1 MIVAHDIQELKS
13 SIEASCVTIG
23 NFDGVHLG
31 HQQLI
36 KLACSRAKATGR
48 ISVVVTFDPHPMRVL
63 VGPDTP
69 PFITMTRQKLELI
82 AGLGPD
88 IALVLPF
95 TRELAALSPEQF
107 VKKYLVDGL
116 HVRELVVG
124 YDYHMGK
131 GRSGNFETLR
141 AIGQEHDFIVDRIE
155 PVNQDGAVV
164 SSTRI
169 RDLVRAGH
177 VWDARPL
184 LSRFYQV
191 AGTVVRGMDR
201 GGKLLGFPTA
211 NLKLEDELVPKH
223 GVYAVWVEVESTDG
237 KAGPATIP
245 GVANIGMNPTF
256 GNDAVSVEAHLLDF
270 DRDIYDAPIRI
281 HFIQRI
287 RDERKFANLDE
298 LVARIRV
305 DVDLAREILAL
316 PEAQPVLTPFA
327 SSIQEDSK

>member
-1 MIVAHDIQELKS
+1 MIVAHDIKELAG
-13 SIEASCVTIG
+13 SIEGSCVTIG

-31 HQQLI
+31 HQRLI
-36 KLACSRAKATGR
+36 HLACSRAKAAGLV
-48 ISVVVTFDPHPMRVL
+48 SVVVTFDPHPLRIL

-69 PFITMTRQKLELI
+69 PFITLTRQKLELV

-88 IALVLPF
+88 VALVQNF
-95 TRELAALSPEQF
+95 TRDLAALSPEEF
-107 VKKYLVDGL
+107 VKKFLVDGL
-116 HVRELVVG
+116 GVRELVIG

-131 GRSGNFETLR
+131 GRSGDFETLSQ
-141 AIGQEHDFIVDRIE
+141 IGQKYAFTVDRID
-155 PVNQDGAVV
+155 PVSKDGAVV

-169 RDLVRAGH
+169 RDLVRAGR

-191 AGTVVRGMDR
+191 AGTVIHGMDR

-223 GVYAVWVEVESTDG
+223 GVYAVWVEVPGKDGLESV
-237 KAGPATIP
+237 P
-245 GVANIGMNPTF
+245 GVANIGKNPTF

-270 DRDIYDAPIRI
+270 DRDIYDTPIRV

-287 RDERKFANLDE
+287 RDERKFSGLDE
-298 LVARIRV
+298 LIARIQV
-305 DVDLAREILAL
+305 DVDLAREILSL
-316 PEAQPVLTPFA
+316 PEAQPVLTSA
-327 SSIQEDSK
+327 AVNAEENA